1 MGKVVSSRR
10 ALSILFEHA
19 QTARD
24 HFVYA
29 SRSKERLTEVLEII
43 QDVMQIEELHKHE
56 FHSPRDKDQK
66 GDWRTD

>member
-1 MGKVVSSRR
+1 MSSRR

-29 SRSKERLTEVLEII
+29 RRSRERLTEVLEII
-43 QDVMQIEELHKHE
+43 QDVMQLEELHKNE
-56 FHSPRDKDQK
+56 LHSPSNKDST
-66 GDWRTD
+66 GDRRTD